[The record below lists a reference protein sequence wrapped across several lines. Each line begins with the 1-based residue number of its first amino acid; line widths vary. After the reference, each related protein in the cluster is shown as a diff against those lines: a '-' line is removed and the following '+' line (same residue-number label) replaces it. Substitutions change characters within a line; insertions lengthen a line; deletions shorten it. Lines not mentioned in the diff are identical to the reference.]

1 MATYLEQVLGAAAK
15 AKQRTQRSQASVAG
29 MAAMLQAKKVAQ
41 EMAARQAAP
50 PVGVPGGMPRP
61 SGGGGGGGNG
71 PHHKHDGHN
80 HGSGGAQ
87 SVGEANELWRRLQ
100 KMIAASPHK
109 ITPGPRSRDY
119 ATQVRLWN
127 AYKAGKGAM
136 AARPGTSKHGN
147 GRANDLKY
155 SNEAAR
161 QWALA
166 NAKNFGL
173 AFPLYNPKLG
183 RGRDESWHVELG

>member
-1 MATYLEQVLGAAAK
+1 MPTYLEQVLGAAAK
-15 AKQRTQRSQASVAG
+15 AKKRTQQSQASVAG
-29 MAAMLQAKKVAQ
+29 MAAVLRAKQVAAQ
-41 EMAARQAAP
+41 MAAQQAQAAA
-50 PVGVPGGMPRP
+50 PGMGAAPRP

-80 HGSGGAQ
+80 HSSSGQ
-87 SVGEANELWRRLQ
+87 TVGEANELWRRLQ
-100 KMIAASPHK
+100 KMIADRPTIK
-109 ITPGPRSRDY
+109 PGPRARSY
-119 ATQVRLWN
+119 EEQVRLWN
-127 AYKAGKGAM
+127 LYKAGKGAM

-155 SNEAAR
+155 GSEADR

-166 NAKNFGL
+166 NAKNYGL

-183 RGRDESWHVELG
+183 RGRDESWHVELAR